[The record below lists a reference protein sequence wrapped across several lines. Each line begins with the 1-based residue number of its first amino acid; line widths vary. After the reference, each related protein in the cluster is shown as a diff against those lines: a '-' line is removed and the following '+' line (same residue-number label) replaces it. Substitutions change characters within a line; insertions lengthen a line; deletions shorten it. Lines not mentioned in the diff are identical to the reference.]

1 MYKKNI
7 NYKIITILIA
17 ILFSLNAFA
26 QNWDVPADK
35 KAKNSYI
42 KFDDATSKEGEVIYT
57 KNCVSCHGNPG
68 KGNSLKTLKPIPP
81 DLSSVQTQ
89 NLTDGELFYILVTGR
104 MLMPSFQNVLSENE
118 RWKVISYIRSFN
130 KKYAQILSKN
140 DPTKSKLVKI
150 NASFDAKSNTIRVD
164 VKANEPKGIV
174 ALKDAEIV
182 LFVKRYFGRLQIDK
196 SLRTNNEGIATFN
209 FPTDLPGDKI
219 GNVVL
224 IVKVN
229 DEVYGEIES
238 QSSLKIGIPTDK
250 PSLTEK
256 RTIWNVMAK
265 APIWLLITYTF
276 SLLLVISCF
285 LYIFYNLYRI
295 QKSVN
300 N

>member
-17 ILFSLNAFA
+17 ILFILNAFA

>member
-1 MYKKNI
+1 MYKKI
-7 NYKIITILIA
+7 VNYKINTILIA
-17 ILFSLNAFA
+17 ILFSINVFA

-42 KFDDATSKEGEVIYT
+42 KFDEATSKEGEVIYT

-81 DLSSVQTQ
+81 DMASVQTQ
-89 NLTDGELFYILVTGR
+89 NLTDGELFYILVTGK

-118 RWKVISYIRSFN
+118 RWKVISYIRGFN
-130 KKYAQILSKN
+130 KKYVQILSKN
-140 DPTKSKLVKI
+140 DPTKSKLVKV
-150 NASFDAKSNTIRVD
+150 NASFDAKTNKIKVI
-164 VKANEPKGIV
+164 VNANEPKGTV

-196 SLRTNNEGIATFN
+196 TFRTNNEGIATFD
-209 FPTDLPGDKI
+209 FPKDLPGDKT
-219 GNVVL
+219 GKVEL

-238 QSSLKIGIPTDK
+238 LSSLRIGVPTDK
-250 PSLTEK
+250 PSLTEN
-256 RTIWNVMAK
+256 RAMWNVMAK
-265 APIWLLITYTF
+265 APVWLLITYVF
-276 SLLLVISCF
+276 CVLLVTLCF
-285 LYIFYNLYRI
+285 FYIFYNMYRI
-295 QKSVN
+295 QKSGN